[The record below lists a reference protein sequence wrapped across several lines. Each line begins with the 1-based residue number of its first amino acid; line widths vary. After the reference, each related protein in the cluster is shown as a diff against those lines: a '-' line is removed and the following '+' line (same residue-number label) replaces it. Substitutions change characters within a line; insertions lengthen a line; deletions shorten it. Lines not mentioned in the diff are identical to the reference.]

1 MKETSTVRAQV
12 HGPAAVLVLNRPE
25 KANAYNEALLA
36 ELGAAFR
43 DAAADPGIR
52 AVLFTGAG
60 EHFCSGA
67 DLDEMKG
74 KTCEEALALRSQA
87 LFSEIARS
95 PKPTIAVVNGA
106 AVAGGLELA
115 LACDLRI
122 AAANTR
128 FAFPETSLG
137 IIPAAGGTMRL
148 PRIVGPALAKE
159 MILAGRELSAEEALR
174 AGLVGEVVEPDR
186 LLERAL
192 QLAAAVARRDPMAL
206 RLAKQALDLPFE
218 NDAVLRYEGAAQ
230 ALLYLRR
237 KETPQPGNS

>member
-1 MKETSTVRAQV
+1 M
-12 HGPAAVLVLNRPE
+12 VLVLNRPE

-36 ELGAAFR
+36 ELSAAFH
-43 DAAADPGIR
+43 AATADPVIR
-52 AVLFTGAG
+52 TVIFTGAG

-67 DLDEMKG
+67 DLDEMKV
-74 KTCEEALALRSQA
+74 KTFEDALALRSQA

-95 PKPTIAVVNGA
+95 PKPTIAAVNGA
-106 AVAGGLELA
+106 AVAGGVELA

-122 AAANTR
+122 AAAAAR

-174 AGLVGEVVEPDR
+174 AGLVGEVVEPNR
-186 LLERAL
+186 LLKRAL
-192 QLAAAVARRDPMAL
+192 LLAAAVARRDPVAL
-206 RLAKQALDLPFE
+206 RLAKQALDMPFE
-218 NDAVLRYEGAAQ
+218 NDAVLRYEGTAQ

-237 KETPQPGNS
+237 KETPRPGTS